1 MNGERGTGKAES
13 RKQKAESRKQK
24 AESRKHRGGLLPFA
38 LSAAKRS
45 RRAVRRD
52 AASSKRLHVTHENKS
67 RLQAG
72 SCSMSVV
79 RSIPGGVHLLAA
91 HPGLQH
97 LGVPDLAGGILDD
110 IVIDQDEVGPFAGLQ
125 RAEGFL

>member
-1 MNGERGTGKAES
+1 MAYVDSRVDAEGAALRLRACGPALRMNERGTGNGERGKQRAES

-38 LSAAKRS
+38 LNAAKRS
-45 RRAVRRD
+45 RRAARRD

-72 SCSMSVV
+72 SC
-79 RSIPGGVHLLAA
+79 
-91 HPGLQH
+91 
-97 LGVPDLAGGILDD
+97 
-110 IVIDQDEVGPFAGLQ
+110 
-125 RAEGFL
+125 